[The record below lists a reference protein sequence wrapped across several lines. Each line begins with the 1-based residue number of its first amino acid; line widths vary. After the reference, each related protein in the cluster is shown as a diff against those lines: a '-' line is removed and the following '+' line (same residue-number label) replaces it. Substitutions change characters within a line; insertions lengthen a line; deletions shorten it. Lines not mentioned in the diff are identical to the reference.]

1 MTRTVTTALVLG
13 FVAAAGIAAWRLAGT
28 GRDLAVPMAA
38 AMPGKSYAGTVPAP
52 EFPTGMDWINT
63 NGDPLSLTKLKG
75 KVVLLDFWTYGCANC
90 LHVIPDLE
98 RLETKYA
105 RELVVIGV
113 HSAKFPNE
121 GKTSQI
127 RKIVQ
132 RYELKHPVVN
142 DQFMNV
148 WNAYGVNA
156 WPTLALIDPAGNAV
170 GQVAGEGHHD
180 LLDKVIGSLVEEFRA
195 RPKDQGGLDATP
207 FAYRPDAQPNT
218 PLRFPGKVLADAFF
232 DKKGGRLFISDSNHD
247 RIIVAGL
254 DGAVRQVIGGARGFA
269 DGAGFAR
276 ASSPGAAPGAKP
288 VVPTARFH
296 GPQGL
301 ALADA
306 DTLYVADT
314 HNDAIRRID
323 LKSGM
328 VTTVA
333 GTGAHGYM
341 RGDEHAARATT
352 LNTPWDLVFHAGQ
365 LYIAMA
371 GQHQL
376 WRYDPKTERLHR
388 FAGSGYE
395 ALEDGPRL
403 DAGMNQPSGLATDGK
418 RLFIADAEASAV
430 RSVGFD
436 ADAALTT
443 LVGTGLFDFGDMDGV
458 GPLVRLQH
466 VLGVAWR
473 ADPNGGTLFLAD
485 TYNGKLKALDP
496 KRRSVTTLADGFD
509 EPGGLSVAG
518 DQVFVADTNH
528 HAIKV
533 YDLKSRK
540 VSELTLTGL

>member
-1 MTRTVTTALVLG
+1 MTRTLTTALVLT
-13 FVAAAGIAAWRLAGT
+13 FMAAAGVAAWHLAGT
-28 GRDLAVPMAA
+28 GRDLAVPMA

-52 EFPTGMDWINT
+52 EFPTGMDWINS
-63 NGDPLSLTKLKG
+63 GGEALSLGRLKG

-90 LHVIPDLE
+90 MHVIPDLE
-98 RLETKYA
+98 RLEKKYA

-132 RYELKHPVVN
+132 RYELAHPVVN
-142 DQFMNV
+142 DQFMKV
-148 WNAYGVNA
+148 WDSYGVRA

-195 RPKDQGGLDATP
+195 KRELDETP

-218 PLRFPGKVLADAFF
+218 LLRFPGKVLADPH
-232 DKKGGRLFISDSNHD
+232 GGRLFISDSNHD

-254 DGAVRQVIGGARGFA
+254 DGAVRQVIGGVRGFA
-269 DGAGFAR
+269 DGAGFSR
-276 ASSPGAAPGAKP
+276 SSSPGAKP
-288 VVPTARFH
+288 VAPTARFH

-314 HNDAIRRID
+314 NNDAIRRVD
-323 LKSGM
+323 LKSGV

-341 RGDEHAARATT
+341 RGDEYAARETT
-352 LNTPWDLVFHAGQ
+352 LNTPWDLVVHGGQ

-376 WRYDPKTERLHR
+376 WRYDPRTQRLHR

-418 RLFIADAEASAV
+418 RLFVADAEASAV

-436 ADAALTT
+436 ADATLTT

-473 ADPNGGTLFLAD
+473 ADPSGGTLFLAD

-496 KRRSVTTLADGFD
+496 RRRSVTTLADGFD
-509 EPGGLSVAG
+509 EPGGLSIAG
-518 DQVFVADTNH
+518 ERVFVADTNH

-533 YDLKSRK
+533 YDLTTRK
-540 VSELTLTGL
+540 VSELALTGL